1 MRPDAPKTAIVLP
14 AHKAVLLVELLGWEM
29 KAAAEPRRKRRETIF
44 MLVDLDL
51 VSGRSHSEGCEA

>member
-1 MRPDAPKTAIVLP
+1 
-14 AHKAVLLVELLGWEM
+14 VLLVELLGWEM

-51 VSGRSHSEGCEA
+51 VSGRLDSEGCEA